1 MIITKDKL
9 LILFI
14 LIIIL
19 FILGGSFLGQIM
31 DHPMKIMNL
40 QQLEELVYQNLME
53 KLDI

>member
-9 LILFI
+9 L
-14 LIIIL
+14 IL

-40 QQLEELVYQNLME
+40 
-53 KLDI
+53 II